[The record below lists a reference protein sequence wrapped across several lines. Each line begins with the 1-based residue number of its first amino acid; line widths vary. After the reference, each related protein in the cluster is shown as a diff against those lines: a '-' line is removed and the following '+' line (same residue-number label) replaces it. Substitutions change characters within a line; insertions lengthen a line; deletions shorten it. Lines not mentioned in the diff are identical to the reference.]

1 MTLAFDKLPYEI
13 VDLILSYAVE
23 LNRRD
28 AVTYSYGLTE
38 APQPLQHVKLDI
50 YVSGRRP
57 EDSVRWHAAS
67 SIRQVNSGFRKWALK
82 YAADSLYIRA
92 WRGSERY
99 VIF

>member
-1 MTLAFDKLPYEI
+1 MASVFDKLPYEI
-13 VDLILSYAVE
+13 VDLILSRAVE

-28 AVTYSYGLTE
+28 AVIYSYGLTE

-67 SIRQVNSGFRKWALK
+67 SIRQVNSIWRKWALK
-82 YAADSLYIRA
+82 YAVRALYIRA
-92 WRGSERY
+92 WRGSER
-99 VIF
+99 